1 MADGSRCRIKICGV
15 TTVES
20 ALDAVRAGADAIGL
34 NFYPKS
40 PRAVSESMA
49 CDILASLPPFVEP
62 VMLSVDEPWET
73 ALARRARLPGVR
85 TIQRHDLEPCLPGAE
100 IRWIPAFGIRHAGS
114 LDAIRTLLHRCRAYN
129 DPLPAAILVDASV
142 PGQLGGTGQTL
153 PWEVLDSFDVGL
165 PLILA
170 GGLTPENVGAAVKR
184 VRPFAVDVAS
194 GVESRP
200 GIKDF
205 DRMRR
210 FALAVRNAEAAS

>member
-1 MADGSRCRIKICGV
+1 MADYGRCRIKICGV
-15 TTVES
+15 TTVDS
-20 ALDAVRAGADAIGL
+20 ALTAVQAGVDAIGL

-40 PRAVSESMA
+40 PRAISESVA
-49 CDILASLPPFVEP
+49 CDILAELPPFVEP
-62 VMLSVDEPWET
+62 VMLSVDESWET

-85 TIQRHDLEPCLPGAE
+85 TIQRHDGELCPSGADV
-100 IRWIPAFGIRHAGS
+100 RWIPAFGVRHVDS
-114 LDAIRTLLHRCRAYN
+114 LDAIRALLDCCRATD
-129 DPLPAAILVDASV
+129 DPMPVAVLVDAFV
-142 PGQLGGTGQTL
+142 PGQFGGTGQTL
-153 PWEVLDSFDVGL
+153 PWDILDGFDPLV

-200 GIKDF
+200 GIKDI

-210 FALAVRNAEAAS
+210 FVDAVRTAEAAS